1 MKFKIF
7 IVYFFI
13 AAILIRAQIPVSK
26 ISTDYIKFGE
36 PIVLKITVKTGQ
48 KDTIIFPTITDTLS
62 EKFEVLRQKKDTLRK
77 NNSIFIS
84 DSIIFSAY
92 EEGTFSVP
100 PQRILVNSK
109 EYFTPSYKVTVA
121 PVVTDSV
128 KTPLFDIKSI
138 VQIPKNVWD
147 YIQPYLGYVL
157 ILLVI
162 LVCVI
167 IYLIRRKKKKS
178 ETHKSEPDVL
188 AIKRLKKLKKSNY
201 IAKDLYKKY
210 YSELTSIIKE
220 YMEARWNFPATKL
233 LSDDL
238 LEYLKKEKWID
249 ENEIENLSGIFKTSD
264 LAKFAKYKPT
274 PEETKLHMEKAI
286 NFINLTK
293 TDSPK
298 IKLQDE
304 S

>member
-1 MKFKIF
+1 M
-7 IVYFFI
+7 YFFI
-13 AAILIRAQIPVSK
+13 ASILIRAQIPVSK
-26 ISTDYIKFGE
+26 ISTDNIKFGE

-62 EKFEVLRQKKDTLRK
+62 EKFEVLRQKKDTLSK

-157 ILLVI
+157 LLLVI

-293 TDSPK
+293 TDLPK

>member
-13 AAILIRAQIPVSK
+13 AVILIHAQIPVSK

-62 EKFEVLRQKKDTLRK
+62 DKFEVLRQKKDTLRK

-147 YIQPYLGYVL
+147 YIQPFLGYVL
-157 ILLVI
+157 VLLVI

-167 IYLIRRKKKKS
+167 IYLIRRKNKKS

-210 YSELTSIIKE
+210 YSELTSIIKD

-249 ENEIENLSGIFKTSD
+249 ENEIENLSVIFKTSD
-264 LAKFAKYKPT
+264 LAKFAKYKST

>member
-1 MKFKIF
+1 MKFNIF
-7 IVYFFI
+7 IVYLFI
-13 AAILIRAQIPVSK
+13 ASILIHAQIPVSK

-48 KDTIIFPTITDTLS
+48 KDTIIFPTIIDTLS
-62 EKFEVLRQKKDTLRK
+62 EKFEVIRQKKDTLRK

-147 YIQPYLGYVL
+147 YIQPFLGYVL
-157 ILLVI
+157 VLLVI

-167 IYLIRRKKKKS
+167 IYLIRRNKKKS
-178 ETHKSEPDVL
+178 ETYKSEPDVL
-188 AIKRLKKLKKSNY
+188 AIKRLKKLKKSDY

-238 LEYLKKEKWID
+238 LEYLKKEKWLD
-249 ENEIENLSGIFKTSD
+249 ENEIENLSVIFKISD

>member
-1 MKFKIF
+1 MKFNIF

-13 AAILIRAQIPVSK
+13 ASILIHAQIPVSK

-147 YIQPYLGYVL
+147 YIQPFLGYVL
-157 ILLVI
+157 VLLVI

-167 IYLIRRKKKKS
+167 IYLIRRNKKKS
-178 ETHKSEPDVL
+178 ETYKSEPDVL
-188 AIKRLKKLKKSNY
+188 AIKRLKKLKKSDY

-238 LEYLKKEKWID
+238 LEYLKKEKWLD
-249 ENEIENLSGIFKTSD
+249 ENEIENLSVIFKISD

>member
-13 AAILIRAQIPVSK
+13 AVILIRAQIPVSK
-26 ISTDYIKFGE
+26 ISTDNIKFGE

-167 IYLIRRKKKKS
+167 IYLIRRKNKKS

-188 AIKRLKKLKKSNY
+188 AIKRLKKLKKSDY

-249 ENEIENLSGIFKTSD
+249 ENEIENLSVIFKTSD

-274 PEETKLHMEKAI
+274 PEETELHMEKAI

>member
-62 EKFEVLRQKKDTLRK
+62 EKFEVLRQKKDTLSK

-167 IYLIRRKKKKS
+167 IYLIRRKNKKS

-188 AIKRLKKLKKSNY
+188 AIKRLKKLKKSDY

-238 LEYLKKEKWID
+238 LEYLKNEKWLD
-249 ENEIENLSGIFKTSD
+249 ENEIENMSDIFKISD

>member
-48 KDTIIFPTITDTLS
+48 KDTIIFPKITDTLS
-62 EKFEVLRQKKDTLRK
+62 EKFEVLRQKKDTLSK
-77 NNSIFIS
+77 NNSIFIN

-188 AIKRLKKLKKSNY
+188 AIKRLKKLQKSDY

-238 LEYLKKEKWID
+238 LEYLKNDKWLD
-249 ENEIENLSGIFKTSD
+249 ENEIENLSVIFKISD

>member
-13 AAILIRAQIPVSK
+13 ASILIRAQIPVSK
-26 ISTDYIKFGE
+26 ISTDNIKFGE
-36 PIVLKITVKTGQ
+36 PIVLQITVKTGQ

-167 IYLIRRKKKKS
+167 IYLIRRKNKKS

-188 AIKRLKKLKKSNY
+188 AIKRLKKLKKSDY
-201 IAKDLYKKY
+201 IVKDLYKKY

-249 ENEIENLSGIFKTSD
+249 ENEIENLSVIFKISD

>member
-188 AIKRLKKLKKSNY
+188 AIKRLKKLKKSDY

-210 YSELTSIIKE
+210 YSELTSIIKD

-238 LEYLKKEKWID
+238 LEYLKKEKWLD
-249 ENEIENLSGIFKTSD
+249 ENEIENLSVIFKISD

>member
-13 AAILIRAQIPVSK
+13 ASILIRAQIPVSK
-26 ISTDYIKFGE
+26 ISTDNIKFGE

-109 EYFTPSYKVTVA
+109 KYFTPSYKVTVA

-128 KTPLFDIKSI
+128 KTPIFDIKSI

-157 ILLVI
+157 VLLVI

-167 IYLIRRKKKKS
+167 IYFIRRNKKKS

-188 AIKRLKKLKKSNY
+188 AIKRLKKLKKSDY

-238 LEYLKKEKWID
+238 LEYLKNEKWLD
-249 ENEIENLSGIFKTSD
+249 ENEIENLSDIFKISD

>member
-13 AAILIRAQIPVSK
+13 AAILIHAQIPVSK

-62 EKFEVLRQKKDTLRK
+62 EKFEVLRQKKDTLSK
-77 NNSIFIS
+77 NNSIFIN

-167 IYLIRRKKKKS
+167 IYLIRRKNKKS

-188 AIKRLKKLKKSNY
+188 AIKRLKKLKKSDY

-249 ENEIENLSGIFKTSD
+249 ENEIENLSVIFKISD

>member
-13 AAILIRAQIPVSK
+13 ASILIRAQIPVSK
-26 ISTDYIKFGE
+26 ISTDNIKFGE

-62 EKFEVLRQKKDTLRK
+62 QKFEVLRQKKDTLSK

-157 ILLVI
+157 LLLVI

>member
-13 AAILIRAQIPVSK
+13 AVILIRAQIPVSK
-26 ISTDYIKFGE
+26 ISTDNIKFGE

-157 ILLVI
+157 ILLLI

-167 IYLIRRKKKKS
+167 IYFIRRNKKKS

-188 AIKRLKKLKKSNY
+188 AIKRLKKLKKSDY

-210 YSELTSIIKE
+210 YSELTSIIKD

-238 LEYLKKEKWID
+238 LEYLKKEKWLD
-249 ENEIENLSGIFKTSD
+249 ENEIENLSVIFKISD

-274 PEETKLHMEKAI
+274 PEETKLYMEKAI

>member
-1 MKFKIF
+1 MKFNIF
-7 IVYFFI
+7 IVYLFI
-13 AAILIRAQIPVSK
+13 ASILIHAQIPVSK

-48 KDTIIFPTITDTLS
+48 KDTIIFPTIIDTLS
-62 EKFEVLRQKKDTLRK
+62 EKFQVLRQKKDTLRK

-147 YIQPYLGYVL
+147 YIQPFLGYVL
-157 ILLVI
+157 VLLVI

-167 IYLIRRKKKKS
+167 IYLIRRNKKKS
-178 ETHKSEPDVL
+178 ETYKSEPDVL
-188 AIKRLKKLKKSNY
+188 AIKRLKKLKKSDY

-238 LEYLKKEKWID
+238 LEYLKKEKWLD
-249 ENEIENLSGIFKTSD
+249 ENEIENLSVIFKISD

>member
-13 AAILIRAQIPVSK
+13 AVILIRAQIPVSK
-26 ISTDYIKFGE
+26 ISTDNIKFGE

-157 ILLVI
+157 ILLLI

-167 IYLIRRKKKKS
+167 IYFIRRNKKKS

-188 AIKRLKKLKKSNY
+188 AIKRLKKLKKSDY

-249 ENEIENLSGIFKTSD
+249 ENEIENLSVIFKISD

>member
-13 AAILIRAQIPVSK
+13 AVILIRAQIPVSK
-26 ISTDYIKFGE
+26 ISTDNIKFGE

-48 KDTIIFPTITDTLS
+48 KDTIIFSTITDTLS

-167 IYLIRRKKKKS
+167 IYFIRRNKKKS
-178 ETHKSEPDVL
+178 ETYKSEPDVL
-188 AIKRLKKLKKSNY
+188 AIKRLKKLKKSDY

-210 YSELTSIIKE
+210 YSELTSIIKD

-238 LEYLKKEKWID
+238 LEYLKKEKWLD
-249 ENEIENLSGIFKTSD
+249 ENEIENLSVIFKISD

>member
-13 AAILIRAQIPVSK
+13 AAILIHAQIPVSK
-26 ISTDYIKFGE
+26 ISTDNIKFGE

-188 AIKRLKKLKKSNY
+188 AIKRLKKLKKSDY

-249 ENEIENLSGIFKTSD
+249 ENEIENLSVIFKISD
-264 LAKFAKYKPT
+264 LAKFAKYKST

>member
-13 AAILIRAQIPVSK
+13 AAILIHAQIPVSK

-147 YIQPYLGYVL
+147 YIQPFLGYVL
-157 ILLVI
+157 VLLVI

-167 IYLIRRKKKKS
+167 IYLIRRKNKKS

-238 LEYLKKEKWID
+238 LEYLKKEKWLD

-274 PEETKLHMEKAI
+274 PEETKLHMEKVI

>member
-13 AAILIRAQIPVSK
+13 AVILIRAQIPVSK
-26 ISTDYIKFGE
+26 ISTDNIKFGE

-157 ILLVI
+157 ILLLI

-167 IYLIRRKKKKS
+167 IYFIRRNKKKS

-188 AIKRLKKLKKSNY
+188 AIKRLKKLKKSDY

-210 YSELTSIIKE
+210 YSELTSIIKD

-238 LEYLKKEKWID
+238 LEYLKKEKWLD
-249 ENEIENLSGIFKTSD
+249 ENEIENLSVIFKISD

>member
-13 AAILIRAQIPVSK
+13 AAILIHAQIPVSK

-62 EKFEVLRQKKDTLRK
+62 EKFEVLRQKKDTLSK
-77 NNSIFIS
+77 NNSIFIN

-128 KTPLFDIKSI
+128 KTPLFDINSI

-167 IYLIRRKKKKS
+167 IYFIRRKKKKS
-178 ETHKSEPDVL
+178 ETYKSEPDVL

-238 LEYLKKEKWID
+238 LEYLKKEKLID

-274 PEETKLHMEKAI
+274 PEEAKLHMEKAI

>member
-162 LVCVI
+162 LICVI

>member
-157 ILLVI
+157 ILLLI

-167 IYLIRRKKKKS
+167 IYFIRRNKKKS

-188 AIKRLKKLKKSNY
+188 AIKRLKKLKKSDY

-238 LEYLKKEKWID
+238 LEYLKKEKWLD

>member
-13 AAILIRAQIPVSK
+13 AAILIHAQIPVSK

-62 EKFEVLRQKKDTLRK
+62 EKFEVLRQKKDTLSK
-77 NNSIFIS
+77 NNSIFIN

-157 ILLVI
+157 ILLLL

-188 AIKRLKKLKKSNY
+188 AIKRLKKLKKSDY

-249 ENEIENLSGIFKTSD
+249 ENEIENLSVIFKISD
-264 LAKFAKYKPT
+264 LAKFAKYKST

>member
-13 AAILIRAQIPVSK
+13 AAILIHAQIPVSK

-62 EKFEVLRQKKDTLRK
+62 EKFEVLRQKKDTLSK
-77 NNSIFIS
+77 NNSIFIN

-167 IYLIRRKKKKS
+167 IYFIRRKKKKS
-178 ETHKSEPDVL
+178 ETYKSEPDVL

-210 YSELTSIIKE
+210 YSELTSIIKD

-238 LEYLKKEKWID
+238 LEYLKKEKWLD
-249 ENEIENLSGIFKTSD
+249 ENQIENLSVIFKISD

>member
-1 MKFKIF
+1 MKFNIF
-7 IVYFFI
+7 IVYLFI
-13 AAILIRAQIPVSK
+13 ASILIHAQIPVSK

-48 KDTIIFPTITDTLS
+48 KDTIIFPTIIDTLS

-147 YIQPYLGYVL
+147 YIQPFLGYVL
-157 ILLVI
+157 VLLVI

-167 IYLIRRKKKKS
+167 IYLIRRNKKKS
-178 ETHKSEPDVL
+178 ETYKSEPDVL
-188 AIKRLKKLKKSNY
+188 AIKRLKKLKKSDY

-238 LEYLKKEKWID
+238 LEYLKKEKWLD
-249 ENEIENLSGIFKTSD
+249 ENEIENLSVIFKISD

>member
-147 YIQPYLGYVL
+147 YIQPFLGYVL

-188 AIKRLKKLKKSNY
+188 AIKRLKKLKKSDY

-238 LEYLKKEKWID
+238 LEYLKKEKWLD
-249 ENEIENLSGIFKTSD
+249 ENEIENLSDIFKTSD

>member
-13 AAILIRAQIPVSK
+13 AVILIHAQIPVSK

-147 YIQPYLGYVL
+147 YIQPFLGYVL
-157 ILLVI
+157 VLLVI

-167 IYLIRRKKKKS
+167 IYFIRRNKKKS

-210 YSELTSIIKE
+210 YSELTSIIKD

-238 LEYLKKEKWID
+238 LKYLKKEKWID

-264 LAKFAKYKPT
+264 LAKFAKYKST

>member
-1 MKFKIF
+1 M
-7 IVYFFI
+7 YFFI
-13 AAILIRAQIPVSK
+13 ASILIRAQIPVSK
-26 ISTDYIKFGE
+26 ISTDNIKFGE

-157 ILLVI
+157 ILLLI

-167 IYLIRRKKKKS
+167 IYFIRSNKKKS

-188 AIKRLKKLKKSNY
+188 AIKRLKKLKKSDY

-210 YSELTSIIKE
+210 YSELTSIIKD

-238 LEYLKKEKWID
+238 LEYLKKEKWLD
-249 ENEIENLSGIFKTSD
+249 ENEIENLSVIFKISD

>member
-13 AAILIRAQIPVSK
+13 AVILIRAQIPVSK

-48 KDTIIFPTITDTLS
+48 KDTIIFPKITDTLS

-157 ILLVI
+157 VLLGI

-210 YSELTSIIKE
+210 YSELTSIIKD

-249 ENEIENLSGIFKTSD
+249 KNEIENLSVIFKTSD
-264 LAKFAKYKPT
+264 LAKFAKYKST

>member
-62 EKFEVLRQKKDTLRK
+62 EKFEVLRQKKDTLSK

-147 YIQPYLGYVL
+147 YIQPFLGYVL
-157 ILLVI
+157 VLLVI

-167 IYLIRRKKKKS
+167 IYFIRRNKKKS

-188 AIKRLKKLKKSNY
+188 AIKRLKKLKKSDY

-238 LEYLKKEKWID
+238 LEYLKNEKWLD
-249 ENEIENLSGIFKTSD
+249 ENEIENMSDIFKISD

>member
-13 AAILIRAQIPVSK
+13 AVILIRAQIPVSK
-26 ISTDYIKFGE
+26 ISTDNIKFGE

-157 ILLVI
+157 ILLLI

-167 IYLIRRKKKKS
+167 IYLIRRKNKKS

-188 AIKRLKKLKKSNY
+188 AIKRLKKLNKSDY

>member
-13 AAILIRAQIPVSK
+13 ASILIRAQIPVSK
-26 ISTDYIKFGE
+26 ISTDNIKFGE

-109 EYFTPSYKVTVA
+109 EYFTPSYKVTVS

>member
-26 ISTDYIKFGE
+26 ISTDNIKFGE

-62 EKFEVLRQKKDTLRK
+62 EKFEVLRQKKDTLSK

-147 YIQPYLGYVL
+147 YIQPFLGYVL
-157 ILLVI
+157 VLLVI

-167 IYLIRRKKKKS
+167 IYFIRRNKKKS

-188 AIKRLKKLKKSNY
+188 AIKRLKKLKKSDY

-238 LEYLKKEKWID
+238 LEYLKNEKWLD
-249 ENEIENLSGIFKTSD
+249 ENEIENLSDIFKISD

>member
-13 AAILIRAQIPVSK
+13 ASILIRAQIPVSK
-26 ISTDYIKFGE
+26 ISTDNIKFGE

-77 NNSIFIS
+77 NNSIFIN

-157 ILLVI
+157 ILLLI

-167 IYLIRRKKKKS
+167 IYFIRRNKKKS

-188 AIKRLKKLKKSNY
+188 AIKRLKKLKKSDY

-210 YSELTSIIKE
+210 YSELTSIIKD

-238 LEYLKKEKWID
+238 LEYLKKEKWLD
-249 ENEIENLSGIFKTSD
+249 KNKIENLSVIFKISD

>member
-13 AAILIRAQIPVSK
+13 AAILIHAQIPVSK

-62 EKFEVLRQKKDTLRK
+62 EKFEVLRQKKDTLSK
-77 NNSIFIS
+77 NNSIFIN

-167 IYLIRRKKKKS
+167 IYFIRRKKKKS
-178 ETHKSEPDVL
+178 ETYKSEPDVL

-238 LEYLKKEKWID
+238 LEYLKKEKLID

-274 PEETKLHMEKAI
+274 PEEAKLHMEKAI

>member
-13 AAILIRAQIPVSK
+13 AVILIRAQIPVSK
-26 ISTDYIKFGE
+26 ISTDNIKFGE

-167 IYLIRRKKKKS
+167 IYLIRRKNKKS